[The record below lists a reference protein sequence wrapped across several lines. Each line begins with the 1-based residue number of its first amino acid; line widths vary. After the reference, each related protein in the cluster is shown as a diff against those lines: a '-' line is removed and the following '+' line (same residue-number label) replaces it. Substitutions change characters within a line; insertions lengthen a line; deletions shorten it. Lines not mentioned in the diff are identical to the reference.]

1 MSEAELLA
9 WCVPV
14 ALAAI
19 SGMFFT
25 LDVPGITSWRVA
37 YALAA
42 AAYAVTIL
50 PPPEGWVLPKAIFE
64 DALFLAAVAAFT
76 RGLAQRFNRRT
87 HDGPVAAAVCIALA
101 FAGMALAVRGS
112 VALEVTA
119 VQVPCAGFSLLAA
132 WQMRGRLDRPVDR
145 AHFGAAILFAASLVL
160 QSAALF
166 VFPDP
171 MLTVATWR
179 ESWWAFAF
187 QLSGFGFGLA
197 FAFITLIAL
206 GIDVVDGFRISSET
220 DALSGL
226 LNRRGFERRFRAV
239 GSAGMEG
246 SLILADLDHFKEV
259 NDRHGH
265 EAGDMAIVG
274 VGALIASI
282 CAPDGFGCRLGGE
295 EFVLFVPSER
305 GDPGVLAEA
314 VRQALVRVEWPGRL
328 AGTRITASLGAVVVA
343 AGESFES
350 ALRRADR
357 MLYAAK
363 HAGRDR
369 VVTVR
374 PSVAIQ
380 AA

>member
-19 SGMFFT
+19 SGMFFA
-25 LDVPGITSWRVA
+25 LSVPGITSWRVA

-42 AAYAVTIL
+42 AAYAVTI
-50 PPPEGWVLPKAIFE
+50 PPAPDGWVLPKAIFE

-76 RGLAQRFNRRT
+76 RGVSQRFNRPT
-87 HDGPVAAAVCIALA
+87 HDGPVAAAVCLALA
-101 FAGMALAVRGS
+101 CAGVALAVRGS

-119 VQVPCAGFSLLAA
+119 VQVPCAGFSVLSA
-132 WQMRGRLDRPVDR
+132 WHMRDRLERPVNR
-145 AHFGAAILFAASLVL
+145 ALFGAAILFAGSLVL

-187 QLSGFGFGLA
+187 QLSGFGFGVA
-197 FAFITLIAL
+197 FAFIALIAL

-226 LNRRGFERRFRAV
+226 LNRRGFEKRFRAV
-239 GSAGMEG
+239 GSAGMAG
-246 SLILADLDHFKEV
+246 GLILADLDHFKNV

-282 CAPDGFGCRLGGE
+282 CGPDGFGARLGGE
-295 EFVLFVPSER
+295 EFVLFLPRER
-305 GDPGVLAEA
+305 GDPGPLAEF

-343 AGESFES
+343 TGESFES
-350 ALRRADR
+350 AFRRADR

-363 HAGRDR
+363 NAGRDR
-369 VVTVR
+369 VVTVQ
-374 PSVAIQ
+374 PALTAQVA
-380 AA
+380 